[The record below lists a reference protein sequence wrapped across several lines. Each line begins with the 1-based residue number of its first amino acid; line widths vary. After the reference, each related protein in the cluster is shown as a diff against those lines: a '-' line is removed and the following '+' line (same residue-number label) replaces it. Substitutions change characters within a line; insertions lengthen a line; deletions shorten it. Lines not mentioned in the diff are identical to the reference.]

1 MFWKWV
7 GTRKPDLGQNNF
19 KNEAKWSGSRNKHL
33 SRCYFCPES
42 VVCFLR
48 LAENIQVHFRLDFIM
63 EANTMN
69 PDQTAPQGSHQSK
82 TSYKYMIWHSDEKL
96 F

>member
-1 MFWKWV
+1 MK
-7 GTRKPDLGQNNF
+7 
-19 KNEAKWSGSRNKHL
+19 RNDQGVEI
-33 SRCYFCPES
+33 STYRAIIFCPES
-42 VVCFLR
+42 VVCFLP